1 MSLSGEEVVLS
12 SRLPK
17 LKFGFGIVAFFF
29 ICQIVW
35 ATQRTLHPGSRES
48 GGYAAALT
56 LISAFVL
63 TAYILHCISAYHYAV
78 SDVEGWN
85 HPITPRR
92 AVRFHFIP
100 IFNLYWNYKWPWEVA
115 RFVNWRTQQHRMS
128 GVLVGTA
135 ILTGALVGALLDT
148 CIGALIIL
156 SSFAYMSRCL
166 RDAFAAPPVP
176 PELHA
181 NSGLDAAGLTT
192 DN

>member
-1 MSLSGEEVVLS
+1 MTSSGEAGTLS

-35 ATQRTLHPGSRES
+35 AVQKTVHPGSSEA

-63 TAYILHCISAYHYAV
+63 AAYILHCIAAYHYAL
-78 SDVEGWN
+78 SNVEGWK
-85 HPITPRR
+85 HPISPRR
-92 AVRFHFIP
+92 AIRFHFIP

-115 RFVNWRTQQHRMS
+115 RFVNWRTQRHRMS
-128 GVLVGTA
+128 GVLVGTPV
-135 ILTGALVGALLDT
+135 LTGVLVGALLDT
-148 CIGALIIL
+148 SIGALIIL
-156 SSFAYMSRCL
+156 SSFAYISRCL
-166 RDAFAAPPVP
+166 RDAFAAPPLP
-176 PELHA
+176 AELHA
-181 NSGLDAAGLTT
+181 DSGLDAAALTT